1 MNALIIIL
9 GIVFGI
15 IVLLLLTVLFGRAKL
30 RITCQGKLRVVA
42 SILGIRFT
50 LYSDKPKKKRHRLL
64 HRCDDPDRVLA
75 RELRRQKRKLKKQER
90 KLRRKLRKK
99 QSRKTRQ
106 IKKGQPDPNIVEN
119 LQMIQELL
127 KKLYQLT
134 RGSMKVRV
142 RRMHVYIGTEDA
154 AKTAVTY
161 GVVVQSAAYL
171 LEFIDTFF
179 AKIHRKEGAM
189 KIVPN
194 YLSETT
200 TSDIDISLSIG
211 LRRAISIGLGLYSS
225 YKSERRTAL
234 KKARARVALKE
245 AKKVSK

>member
-9 GIVFGI
+9 GIVLGI
-15 IVLLLLTVLFGRAKL
+15 ILLLLLTVLFGRAKL
-30 RITCQGKLRVVA
+30 HITCQGKLRVVA

-50 LYSDKPKKKRHRLL
+50 LYSDKPKKKKQRLL

-75 RELRRQKRKLKKQER
+75 RELRRQKRRLRKQER
-90 KLRRKLRKK
+90 KLRRKLRRQVKK
-99 QSRKTRQ
+99 KTKQFKR
-106 IKKGQPDPNIVEN
+106 GQPDPNIIEN

-127 KKLYQLT
+127 KKLYKLT
-134 RGSMKVRV
+134 KGAVKIKV

-161 GVVVQSAAYL
+161 GVVVQTAACL

-179 AKIHRKEGAM
+179 AKIRRKDGSM

-200 TSDIDISLSIG
+200 TSDIDISISIG
-211 LRRAISIGLGLYSS
+211 LRKAISIGLGMYTS
-225 YKSERRTAL
+225 YKSERREAL

-245 AKKVSK
+245 ARKNSK